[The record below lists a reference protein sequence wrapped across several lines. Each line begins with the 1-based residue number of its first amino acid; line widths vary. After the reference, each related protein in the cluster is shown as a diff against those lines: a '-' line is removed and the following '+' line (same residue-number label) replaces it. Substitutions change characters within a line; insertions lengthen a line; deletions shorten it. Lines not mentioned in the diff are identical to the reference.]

1 MDSDQPNIR
10 CSDGLEG
17 FCLAGDEI
25 ADQFYAQLH
34 GAAKGVRCTKGAL
47 GNAPAASV
55 PPSRSCEFLPGE
67 RLGVLSNDTRNAFI
81 HDVAR
86 AELEVTAFT
95 NLLLTL
101 FRLFG
106 LWVLGRML
114 ALASNGSS
122 FTW

>member
-1 MDSDQPNIR
+1 M
-10 CSDGLEG
+10 
-17 FCLAGDEI
+17 
-25 ADQFYAQLH
+25 
-34 GAAKGVRCTKGAL
+34 
-47 GNAPAASV
+47 
-55 PPSRSCEFLPGE
+55 
-67 RLGVLSNDTRNAFI
+67 LSNDTRNAFI